1 MTLSGLSSAPVVA
14 RFPIGLVA
22 AVAALLV
29 MDQAMARLPEG
40 ATPPR
45 VAAGVLTRTH
55 PDDAPARLAA
65 VAHYAAGLGTGLL
78 FVYFSLLAE
87 TLLGGASALSVA
99 ATTLVLYVLMV
110 AFFVV
115 VPLPRAPGLDQ
126 ARRRGTARDWAASAA
141 VYLTALVPAVIGL
154 TLATA

>member
-22 AVAALLV
+22 AVAALLA

-45 VAAGVLTRTH
+45 VAAGVLTETH

-65 VAHYAAGLGTGLL
+65 VAHYGAGMGTGLL

-87 TLLGGASALSVA
+87 ALFAGASALSVA
-99 ATTLVLYVLMV
+99 ATALVLYVLMV
-110 AFFVV
+110 AFFVA
-115 VPLPRAPGLDQ
+115 VPLPRAPGLDR
-126 ARRRGTARDWAASAA
+126 ARRRGTARGWAVSAA
-141 VYLTALVPAVIGL
+141 VYLAVLVPVAVGL
-154 TLATA
+154 TLVAA